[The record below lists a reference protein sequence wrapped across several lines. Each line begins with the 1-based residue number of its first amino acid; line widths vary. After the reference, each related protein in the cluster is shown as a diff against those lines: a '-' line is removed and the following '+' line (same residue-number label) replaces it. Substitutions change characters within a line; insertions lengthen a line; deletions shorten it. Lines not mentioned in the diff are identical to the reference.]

1 MSAPHCP
8 RWDDL
13 REAARSGRWTDS
25 LREHLR
31 ACDVCVEGLWSR
43 GIEDFAGELHQHVA
57 LRSPLDA
64 TAVWWK
70 GRAAARA
77 QSLADAE
84 RPFAV
89 IQVACLGLG
98 SLCAAV
104 IAVWLLSM
112 TPLVAD
118 AQSGSVAIPFV
129 LLTTAMMACSILCL
143 RIAK

>member
-8 RWDDL
+8 RWDDV
-13 REAARSGRWTDS
+13 REAARSGRWTDR
-25 LREHLR
+25 LGEHLR
-31 ACDVCVEGLWSR
+31 TCDACVESLLST
-43 GIEDFAGELHQHVA
+43 GIEDLAGELRQHVA

-64 TAVWWK
+64 TALWWK

-77 QSLADAE
+77 QSLADAQ

-98 SLCAAV
+98 SLLAAV
-104 IAVWLLSM
+104 IAVWLLSV

-118 AQSGSVAIPFV
+118 VQSGSVAIPLV
-129 LLTTAMMACSILCL
+129 LLTTAMTACSILSL
-143 RIAK
+143 RIAE